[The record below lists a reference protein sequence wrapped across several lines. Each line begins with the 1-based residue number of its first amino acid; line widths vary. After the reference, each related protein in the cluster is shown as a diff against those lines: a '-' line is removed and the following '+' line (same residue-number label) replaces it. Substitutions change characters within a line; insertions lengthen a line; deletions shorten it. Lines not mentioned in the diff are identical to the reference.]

1 MPNIAVVLK
10 QEIARLARKE
20 VRTEVEG
27 LRKTVAQLRAELSQ
41 LKARAAAQDKV
52 LARLQRQ
59 AGKGAAAAP
68 SGPAGGPDQDDGQAA
83 GGKRFSAKG
92 LASNRARLGLSA
104 AEYGRLIGVTG
115 QSIYAWETGRSLPR
129 ARQLAAIAA
138 LRGIG
143 KKEVRARLADA
154 AAQAPEASA

>member
-20 VRTEVEG
+20 VRAEVEG
-27 LRKTVAQLRAELSQ
+27 LRKTVTQLRAELSQ
-41 LKARAAAQDKV
+41 LKARAVAQDKA
-52 LARLQRQ
+52 LAQLRRQ
-59 AGKGAAAAP
+59 LGRAEPAKAAP
-68 SGPAGGPDQDDGQAA
+68 AHAEADVAA
-83 GGKRFSAKG
+83 GKRFSAKG

-104 AEYGRLIGVTG
+104 AEFGQLIGVTG
-115 QSIYAWETGRSLPR
+115 QSIYAWEAGRSLPR

-143 KKEVRARLADA
+143 KKEVRARLAA
-154 AAQAPEASA
+154 APAA